1 MIKVQGQSW
10 LHSKTLSQ
18 KKTRRKR
25 GRERRPQ
32 IPCHPRC
39 GCLELQVQVG
49 LAPVNSTLL
58 LLLAGYCGNEGCG
71 LGSEHGSRGLWGS
84 EIEPS
89 RSISFST
96 SLEGTTPVCEDIGR
110 SLLTYGRRIP
120 LAEWES
126 RIQVIGPLEEG
137 LEP

>member
-1 MIKVQGQSW
+1 MRGKREGGTKDFKATDTLPPQMWMFGASGASGDSPGQEP
-10 LHSKTLSQ
+10 TIVV
-18 KKTRRKR
+18 TT
-25 GRERRPQ
+25 
-32 IPCHPRC
+32 
-39 GCLELQVQVG
+39 GC
-49 LAPVNSTLL
+49 
-58 LLLAGYCGNEGCG
+58 YGNKGCAQ
-71 LGSEHGSRGLWGS
+71 GSEHGSRGLCGS
-84 EIEPS
+84 KIGPS

-126 RIQVIGPLEEG
+126 RIEVIGALEEG